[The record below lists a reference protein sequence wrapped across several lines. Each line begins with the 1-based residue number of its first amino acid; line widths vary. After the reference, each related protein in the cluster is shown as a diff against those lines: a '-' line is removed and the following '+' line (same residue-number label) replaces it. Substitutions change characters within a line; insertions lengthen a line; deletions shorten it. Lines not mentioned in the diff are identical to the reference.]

1 MSNNHIHHLSPLIQE
16 FELQLQTLD
25 NLIFELYI
33 KNGHLRE
40 AWRQIVIAQGKS
52 SI

>member
-1 MSNNHIHHLSPLIQE
+1 MSNHGIHHLFPLIQE
-16 FELQLQTLD
+16 FELQLQALD
-25 NLIFELYI
+25 HLIFELYV

-52 SI
+52 

>member
-1 MSNNHIHHLSPLIQE
+1 MSNHGIHHLFPLIQE
-16 FELQLQTLD
+16 FELQLQNLD
-25 NLIFELYI
+25 RLIFELYV

-52 SI
+52 